1 MSETRAKSAESI
13 SSIEENTIQQVPLD
27 QRHGRNRDMF
37 TIWFGTNIMIL
48 AIVTGALATTVFG
61 QPAWSAVLAIV
72 LGNLFGAVF
81 MALHSAQG
89 PTLGVPQMVQ
99 TKGQFGS
106 LGSVLIVLVVVC
118 MYTGFFIS
126 ILVFGG
132 ESLASVMPFLGPKGG
147 ILILACVSLA
157 AAIWGY
163 TLIHAYARVMTW
175 AISSTAAGRRWPVSW
190 VPSRPRRCGRSPM
203 PPMCRITRGTCPRRP
218 APSRRSG

>member
-61 QPAWSAVLAIV
+61 QPAWSAILAIV

-89 PTLGVPQMVQ
+89 PPW
-99 TKGQFGS
+99 
-106 LGSVLIVLVVVC
+106 
-118 MYTGFFIS
+118 
-126 ILVFGG
+126 VF
-132 ESLASVMPFLGPKGG
+132 
-147 ILILACVSLA
+147 
-157 AAIWGY
+157 
-163 TLIHAYARVMTW
+163 
-175 AISSTAAGRRWPVSW
+175 RRWC
-190 VPSRPRRCGRSPM
+190 RPRGSSVRWGRCSS
-203 PPMCRITRGTCPRRP
+203 CWWWC
-218 APSRRSG
+218 AC